1 MPLKVMEVVE
11 QRFLIVQEA
20 LRPGANVSA
29 VSRQHRISRSTLYE
43 WLASYQRAGLE
54 GLVPRP
60 SVPLKSPGQISAE
73 LEDAILLLRKQHQ
86 WGPRKIRDE
95 LRQQG
100 WDPLPAISTVQQAL
114 ARRGIGPLRP
124 RQVRR
129 RDPGQQFCREHSNEL
144 WQIDGSMYRLA
155 NGREYWVVD
164 IVDDCSRF
172 CLAAVVGPALT
183 GLLAWTAFRTAVAA
197 YGLPAQLLS
206 DNGLC
211 FTGRTHFET
220 EVAFERQVHAAG
232 TAMTHS
238 RPYHPQCCGKIER
251 LHRTDRDWQTLHKPV
266 PRSLEQAQRHHDAFV
281 EHYNQHRP
289 HQSLDGDYPIQR
301 YQPGEP
307 LRLPTVELEPAGTYP
322 PGCLRRRVKAGG
334 GFSYGSTYRQLDARW
349 AGITIGLIRTGGRL
363 EVYYGSAL
371 IDTLIVGT
379 HAHPKR

>member
-1 MPLKVMEVVE
+1 MPLKVMDVVE

-20 LRPGANVSA
+20 LQPGVNVSA

-43 WLASYQRAGLE
+43 WLEGYQRAGLE

-60 SVPLKSPGQISAE
+60 PVPLSSPGWIGGE
-73 LEDAILLLRKQHQ
+73 LEDEILRLRKQHQ

-100 WDPLPAISTVQQAL
+100 WEPLPAISTVQQAL

-124 RQVRR
+124 RKPRP
-129 RDPGQQFCREHSNEL
+129 RDPGQRFCREHSNEL

-172 CLAAVVGPALT
+172 CVAAVIGPALT
-183 GLLAWTAFRTAVAA
+183 GQLAWLAFRTAVAA
-197 YGLPAQLLS
+197 HGLPAQLLS

-211 FTGRTHFET
+211 FTGQAHGL

-232 TAMTHS
+232 TTTTHS

-251 LHRTDRDWQTLHKPV
+251 LHRTDRDWQTLHQPV
-266 PRSLEQAQRHHDAFV
+266 PRSLAQAQQHHDAFR
-281 EHYNQHRP
+281 EHYNHHRP
-289 HQSLDGDYPIQR
+289 HQSLDGDYPVQR
-301 YQPGEP
+301 YQPGQP
-307 LRLPTVELEPAGTYP
+307 LMLPTIELEPAGAYP
-322 PGCLRRRVKAGG
+322 PGCLQRRVKSGG
-334 GFSYGSTYRQLDARW
+334 EFSYGNSRRRIDGRW
-349 AGITIGLIRTGGRL
+349 AGVNVGLIRQAGRL
-363 EVYYGSAL
+363 EVYYGASL
-371 IDTLIVGT
+371 IDTLLVGT
-379 HAHPKR
+379 IAHPTR